1 MLRILLSALVAL
13 AVSSPVLAQSFPSK
27 TITVLVGVAP
37 GGTLDTLA
45 RILAKSLTTDLKQ
58 TVIVENVV
66 GAGGLVA
73 LKRLTQAPADGH
85 TLMFTNMSLVIIPHL
100 HPTANVDPVKELDA
114 VGMVATVPMVLSVS
128 NKSGLKS
135 LPELLARMRQEPG
148 KINLGSG
155 GPGTTAHLSEAL
167 FLHLSKTK
175 GELVQYRGS
184 GPALTDLMAG
194 VLDVVLDQTVT
205 MLPLHQ
211 DKKILAIAVSSPT
224 RLPQMP
230 EVPTFK
236 EGGLPEFDLAIWNGV
251 VAPKGLPAPVSARL
265 VEAMS
270 SLIDSQEFKDRLSQL
285 AAQAPAQAQRG
296 PAPLMKLIQQD
307 SVMVAGLVKDVGLI
321 PK

>member
-1 MLRILLSALVAL
+1 MMRALFFVVAAL
-13 AVSSPVLAQSFPSK
+13 IFSNSSLAQGFPSK
-27 TITVLVGVAP
+27 SITMIVGVAP

-45 RILAKSLTTDLKQ
+45 RLLAKTMTADLKQ
-58 TVIVENVV
+58 TVIVENTT
-66 GAGGLVA
+66 GAGGLVG

-100 HPTANVDPVKELDA
+100 HPSANVDPVRELDA
-114 VGMVATVPMVLSVS
+114 VGMVATVPMVLAVS
-128 NKSGLKS
+128 NKSAIKS
-135 LPELLARMRQEPG
+135 LPELLERMRKEPG

-194 VLDVVLDQTVT
+194 VMDVVLDQTVS
-205 MLPLHQ
+205 MMPLHQ
-211 DKKILAIAVSSPT
+211 DKKILAVAVSSPA

-230 EVPTFK
+230 DVATFK

-251 VAPKGLPAPVSARL
+251 VAPKGLPAAVAARL
-265 VEAMS
+265 AES
-270 SLIDSQEFKDRLSQL
+270 ISRSIDGQEFKERLVQL
-285 AAQAPAQAQRG
+285 AAQAPEPAQRG
-296 PAPLMKLIQQD
+296 AAPLMKLIEQD
-307 SVMVAGLVKDVGLI
+307 SLMISGLVKDVGLI
-321 PK
+321 SN

>member
-1 MLRILLSALVAL
+1 MLRILVSAFIAL

-45 RILAKSLTTDLKQ
+45 RILAKSLTADLKQ

-73 LKRLTQAPADGH
+73 LKRLTQSPADGH

-184 GPALTDLMAG
+184 GPALTDLMAD

>member
-1 MLRILLSALVAL
+1 MLRTLVSAFIAL

-45 RILAKSLTTDLKQ
+45 RILAKSLTADLKQ

-73 LKRLTQAPADGH
+73 LKRLTQSPADGH

>member
-1 MLRILLSALVAL
+1 MLRMLLSAFVAL

-45 RILAKSLTTDLKQ
+45 RILAKSLTADLKQ

-73 LKRLTQAPADGH
+73 LKRLTQSPADGH

-211 DKKILAIAVSSPT
+211 DKKILSIAVSSPT

-270 SLIDSQEFKDRLSQL
+270 GLIDSQEFKDRLSQL

>member
-1 MLRILLSALVAL
+1 MLRTLVSAFIAL

-45 RILAKSLTTDLKQ
+45 RILAKSLTADLKQ

-73 LKRLTQAPADGH
+73 LKRLTQSPADGH

-211 DKKILAIAVSSPT
+211 DKKILAIAVSSPA

-265 VEAMS
+265 VQAMS

>member
-1 MLRILLSALVAL
+1 MLRILVSAFIAL

-45 RILAKSLTTDLKQ
+45 RILAKSLTADLKQ

-73 LKRLTQAPADGH
+73 LKRLTQSPADGH

-211 DKKILAIAVSSPT
+211 DKKILAIAVSSPA

>member
-45 RILAKSLTTDLKQ
+45 RILAKSLTADLKQ

-100 HPTANVDPVKELDA
+100 HPTASVDPVKELDA

>member
-1 MLRILLSALVAL
+1 MLRILVSAFIAL

-45 RILAKSLTTDLKQ
+45 RILAKSLTADLKQ

-73 LKRLTQAPADGH
+73 LKRLTQSPADGH

-265 VEAMS
+265 VQAMS

>member
-1 MLRILLSALVAL
+1 MLRTLVSAFIAL

-45 RILAKSLTTDLKQ
+45 RILAKSLTADLKQ

-73 LKRLTQAPADGH
+73 LKRLTQSPADGH

-270 SLIDSQEFKDRLSQL
+270 SLIDSQEFKDRLSHL